1 MENTVE
7 NARAFKEELFQQFGS
22 LGGALSSP
30 NRLELLDILCQSE
43 HTVEDLA
50 RQTNLSISNVSQHLR
65 VLKNAR
71 LVESKKQGLFVHY
84 SVADP
89 AVIAFWGAFR
99 TLAVSR
105 LADVREIIRQKLDNQ
120 DELEPIEHA
129 ELRERMGKGEIVLLD
144 VRPNDEFQAGHIPG
158 AFSMPLTELEKRLEE
173 IPRDR
178 EVVAFCRGV
187 YCVMALETVKV
198 LREKGFRARRY
209 EDGIPEWQ
217 ARGNPVEKE

>member
-1 MENTVE
+1 MEKTIE
-7 NARAFKEELFQQFGS
+7 NAKAFKEELFQQFGS

-30 NRLELLDILCQSE
+30 NRLELLDILCQGE

-50 RQTNLSISNVSQHLR
+50 RQTGMSISNVSQHLR

-71 LVESKKQGLFVHY
+71 LVESKKQGLYVHY

-89 AVIAFWGAFR
+89 AVISFWGGFR

-105 LADVREIIRQKLDNQ
+105 LADVREVIRQKLDNE

-129 ELRERMGKGEIVLLD
+129 ELNERMARGEIVLLD
-144 VRPNDEFQAGHIPG
+144 VRPEEEFLAGHIPG
-158 AFSMPLTELEKRLEE
+158 AFSIPLTELEQRLDE
-173 IPRDR
+173 IPHDR

-187 YCVMALETVKV
+187 YCVMALETVKF

>member
-1 MENTVE
+1 METAID
-7 NARAFKEELFQQFGS
+7 NARVFKEELFQQFGS

-30 NRLELLDILCQSE
+30 NRLELLDILCQGE

-65 VLKNAR
+65 VMKNAR
-71 LVESKKQGLFVHY
+71 LVESKKQGLYVRY

-105 LADVREIIRQKLDNQ
+105 LADVREVIRLHLDNR
-120 DELEPIEHA
+120 DELEPIAHD
-129 ELRERMGKGEIVLLD
+129 ELRERMSTGDVVLLD
-144 VRPNDEFQAGHIPG
+144 VRPEEEYQAGHIPG
-158 AFSMPLTELEKRLEE
+158 AFSIPLTELEQRLDQL
-173 IPRDR
+173 PRDR
-178 EVVAFCRGV
+178 EIVAFCRGV
-187 YCVMALETVKV
+187 YCVMALETVKL

-217 ARGNPVEKE
+217 ARGNPVER

>member
-1 MENTVE
+1 MEMTIE
-7 NARAFKEELFQQFGS
+7 NAKAFKEELFQQFGS

-30 NRLELLDILCQSE
+30 NRLELLDILCQGE

-50 RQTNLSISNVSQHLR
+50 RQTGLSISNVSQHLR
-65 VLKNAR
+65 VMKNAR
-71 LVESKKQGLFVHY
+71 LVESKKQGLYVHY

-99 TLAVSR
+99 SLAVSR
-105 LADVREIIRQKLDNQ
+105 LADVREVIRLHLDDQ
-120 DELEPIEHA
+120 DQLEPIEHD
-129 ELRERMGKGEIVLLD
+129 ELRERMKNGDLVLLD
-144 VRPNDEFQAGHIPG
+144 VRPEDEFQAGHIPG
-158 AFSMPLTELEKRLEE
+158 AVSIPLTELEQRLNE
-173 IPRDR
+173 IPKDR

-187 YCVMALETVKV
+187 YCVMALESVKL
-198 LREKGFRARRY
+198 LREKGYRARRY